1 MRRIRPF
8 CFGVFLI
15 VAAFAKTVWAVDSL
29 GDHQYLGLHECR
41 DEALGIGLY
50 CHPDWDLS
58 SEPNSLL
65 LVVSREPYVTLTIS
79 RSQEPVFLLTELT
92 DPALRHIGGYAED
105 FLVSDVVFAGR
116 PAREVIGVSEFD
128 PQTGFLDYYVNYKG
142 LLYHVQFAVKPKAVW
157 PQVEDLILKVRDSLT
172 FMDS

>member
-1 MRRIRPF
+1 MWRISIF
-8 CFGVFLI
+8 CFGIFLI
-15 VAAFAKTVWAVDSL
+15 VMAGATTVRAVDSV
-29 GDHQYLGLHECR
+29 GDDRYLELHECQ
-41 DEALGIGLY
+41 DEVLAVRFY
-50 CHPDWDLS
+50 CHPEWDLN

-79 RSQEPVFLLTELT
+79 RSQESVFLLTELT
-92 DPALRHIGGYAED
+92 DPALRHIGGYADD

-116 PAREVIGVSEFD
+116 PAREVVGVSESD

-142 LLYHVQFAVKPKAVW
+142 LLYHVQFSVKPKAVW

-172 FMDS
+172 FMDF